1 MIVVDLLQIL
11 QTFRLVLAKNIAA
24 CTGLIFTLTP
34 IRRITPQNKRFKKIK
49 KTGEVRSG
57 SHYIKE
63 KLKNPELCFCHKL
76 VYDSL
81 SKVGSLAKG
90 PSIWV
95 NV

>member
-1 MIVVDLLQIL
+1 M
-11 QTFRLVLAKNIAA
+11 
-24 CTGLIFTLTP
+24 
-34 IRRITPQNKRFKKIK
+34 
-49 KTGEVRSG
+49 VRAMG
-57 SHYIKE
+57 WNLRTHLYYIKE

>member
-1 MIVVDLLQIL
+1 M
-11 QTFRLVLAKNIAA
+11 
-24 CTGLIFTLTP
+24 
-34 IRRITPQNKRFKKIK
+34 
-49 KTGEVRSG
+49 VRAMG
-57 SHYIKE
+57 WKLRTHLYYIKE